1 MNPKPPGPPMT
12 LGNVRSRRLPEGEPA
27 GPGNAPA
34 PVVSDCGRHGPE
46 HSTVDQRFPV
56 MVPPPESCRR
66 KANECA
72 ALARNVADS
81 YSRAQL
87 RQTAALWWQM
97 AQSVETLEEI
107 ERKRAVTADVG
118 ATAPRAKQRT
128 DPSMT
133 LNKLRELGVH
143 ELNVLCLNPSCG
155 HEITFNADDYGA
167 DTELSWFRPRMI
179 CARCGNGRLDVQ
191 PNF

>member
-1 MNPKPPGPPMT
+1 
-12 LGNVRSRRLPEGEPA
+12 
-27 GPGNAPA
+27 
-34 PVVSDCGRHGPE
+34 
-46 HSTVDQRFPV
+46 

-72 ALARNVADS
+72 ALAR
-81 YSRAQL
+81 
-87 RQTAALWWQM
+87 TWQM

-107 ERKRAVTADVG
+107 ERKRTVTADVG

-133 LNKLRELGVH
+133 LNKLRELGVR

-167 DTELSWFRPRMI
+167 DTKLS
-179 CARCGNGRLDVQ
+179 
-191 PNF
+191 

>member
-1 MNPKPPGPPMT
+1 
-12 LGNVRSRRLPEGEPA
+12 
-27 GPGNAPA
+27 
-34 PVVSDCGRHGPE
+34 
-46 HSTVDQRFPV
+46 
-56 MVPPPESCRR
+56 
-66 KANECA
+66 
-72 ALARNVADS
+72 
-81 YSRAQL
+81 
-87 RQTAALWWQM
+87 M

-107 ERKRAVTADVG
+107 ERKRTVTSDVG

-133 LNKLRELGVH
+133 LNKLRELGVR

-179 CARCGNGRLDVQ
+179 CARCGDRRLDVQ

>member
-1 MNPKPPGPPMT
+1 MRRGQPGRET
-12 LGNVRSRRLPEGEPA
+12 HRG
-27 GPGNAPA
+27 

-46 HSTVDQRFPV
+46 HSTVDQRFGA
-56 MVPPPESCRR
+56 MASSAETCRQ

-72 ALARNVADS
+72 RLARSVADS

-87 RQTAALWWQM
+87 KGTATLWRQM
-97 AQSVETLEEI
+97 AHSVETLEEI
-107 ERKRAVTADVG
+107 ERKRAAIADVG
-118 ATAPRAKQRT
+118 AMAPRVKQRT

-133 LNKLRELGVH
+133 LNKLRELGVR
-143 ELNVLCLNPSCG
+143 ELYVLCLNPSCG

-179 CARCGNGRLDVQ
+179 CARCGDRRLDVQ